1 MAGLL
6 EPYIPDAAKWQQSAM
21 QGYQFGNAIRS
32 QNLLQ
37 SAGQAAAAG
46 NMGEAK
52 NMLYGGGDFATA
64 QKMDTHKWAGETHQA
79 AMDTA
84 ARAASTDQLT
94 RALKVQ
100 SELANLAD
108 AIKTPEEFEAA
119 KIALGKTG
127 LDIGKYTFQD
137 LPTLRNMALTV
148 KDRLELE
155 VKQREKAEYGLNP
168 IYGVDASGKPVVMQL
183 GKTGKLMQPEIPSG
197 ITITKP
203 AEYKDVGTGY
213 QVFNKITNKPTDF
226 ISKNNTEEAAQKQLG
241 KLQGE
246 ARQQLTSAER
256 SADAAIGVIN
266 ELKTHPGLDMGVG
279 GTSYLP
285 AVRGTDYY
293 DFNAKLTHAKAQTF
307 MQAREALK
315 GAGAVTDFEGEKGER
330 AIANLDQA
338 QSKEQFLRALNDL
351 EKLVQASKMDL
362 RKKTGLKAGGGA
374 EQNDIIDLSGDLDG
388 TQYAKIPSGTRFIA
402 PDGSE
407 RIKP

>member
-6 EPYIPDAAKWQQSAM
+6 QPYIPDTSKWQHSAI
-21 QGYQFGNAIRS
+21 QGYQLGNAMRS

-46 NMGEAK
+46 DMTGAK

-64 QKMDTHKWAGETHQA
+64 QGMDTHKWAGETHHA

-84 ARAASTDQLT
+84 ARAASTDQLN

-119 KIALGKTG
+119 KVALGKTG
-127 LDIGKYTFQD
+127 LDISKYTFQD
-137 LPTLRNMALTV
+137 LPALRGMALTV

-168 IYGVDASGKPVVMQL
+168 IYGVDATGKPVVMQL
-183 GKTGKLMQPEIPSG
+183 GKAGSILQPKIPEG
-197 ITITKP
+197 VTITKP
-203 AEYKDVGTGY
+203 SEYKDVGTGY
-213 QVFNKITNKPTDF
+213 QVFNKITNQPTSF
-226 ISKNNTEEAAQKQLG
+226 VPKNIGEEAAQKQLG

-246 ARQQLTSAER
+246 ARQQIIEAEK
-256 SADAAIGVIN
+256 SADAALAVID
-266 ELKTHPGLDMGVG
+266 ELEKHPGLDMGVG

-285 AVRGTDYY
+285 AIRGTDYY
-293 DFNAKLTHAKAQTF
+293 DFQQKLAHAKAQIF
-307 MQAREALK
+307 MAARETIK
-315 GAGAVTDFEGEKGER
+315 GAGPVTDFEGRMGEQ
-330 AIANLDQA
+330 AIANVDPG
-338 QSKEQFLRALNDL
+338 QSKEQFLAATGRLRQLLLTA
-351 EKLVQASKMDL
+351 KRDL
-362 RKKTGLKAGGGA
+362 RKKTGQAQQA
-374 EQNDIIDLSGDLDG
+374 QQAQQVIDLSGDLNG
-388 TQYAKIPSGTRFIA
+388 TQYQGLPSGTRFIA